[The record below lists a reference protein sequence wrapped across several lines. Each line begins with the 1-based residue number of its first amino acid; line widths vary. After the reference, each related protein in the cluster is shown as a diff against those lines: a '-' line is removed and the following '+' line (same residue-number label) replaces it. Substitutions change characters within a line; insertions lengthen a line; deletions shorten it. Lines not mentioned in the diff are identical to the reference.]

1 MESPTS
7 MLDNSKLKQT
17 IELDTKNAIIADVDN
32 GVSYEEIKRRYNLK
46 SSANICVILKK
57 RQYYLNRIRIK
68 SKKSNNN
75 NHIMPPPQK
84 TVKKNLSS
92 SSSGVNDHKQAI
104 DLFTKQKIIDDVDNG
119 VSHKEIVTR
128 YNLKSLSNISVILKN
143 RDYYLSEINNP
154 LSCGLSK
161 LVKRSKY
168 RNIEDMLHQFLRE
181 DNNNNN
187 NKQRRSFGEMAHLSE
202 EFLKEKATELALSL
216 GMEDFSFSEAYIK
229 NLKVYSKFFFFKN
242 NF

>member
-1 MESPTS
+1 MESPNS
-7 MLDNSKLKQT
+7 MLDSSSNTKLKQT
-17 IELDTKNAIIADVDN
+17 IELETKNAIIADVDN

-68 SKKSNNN
+68 AKKSNAPKQTSANV
-75 NHIMPPPQK
+75 PKP
-84 TVKKNLSS
+84 VKKNSHSS
-92 SSSGVNDHKQAI
+92 NDHKQAI

-119 VSHKEIVTR
+119 VSHKVIVDR

-154 LSCGLSK
+154 LSCGQSK

-168 RNIEDMLHQFLRE
+168 RHIEDMLHQFLR
-181 DNNNNN
+181 DDD
-187 NKQRRSFGEMAHLSE
+187 KRQQQQRGVDEMGHLSE

-229 NLKVYSKFFFFKN
+229 NLKVFAVFIKSN
-242 NF
+242 